1 MDEGFHIRDIEKLL
15 REIVLPRLCE
25 LEQEVQL
32 LRKTTW
38 PVCQALRD
46 HYSFKPDFSSD
57 LSIQIRALVDVDEYR
72 RLVDIKN
79 ELRYRYLFTSKQPPS
94 SWGVP

>member
-1 MDEGFHIRDIEKLL
+1 MTEDFGEFHVRDVQKLL
-15 REIVLPRLCE
+15 REIVLPRLCD

-38 PVCQALRD
+38 PVCQALRE
-46 HYSFKPDFSSD
+46 HYALNPDMTSD
-57 LSIQIRALVDVDEYR
+57 LSRQIRALVDVDEYR

-79 ELRYRYLFTSKQPPS
+79 ELRYRYMNN
-94 SWGVP
+94 

>member
-1 MDEGFHIRDIEKLL
+1 MEGEFHIRDVEKLL
-15 REIVLPRLCE
+15 REIVLPRLCD

-38 PVCQALRD
+38 PVCQALRE
-46 HYSFKPDFSSD
+46 HYALNPDIRTD
-57 LSIQIRALVDVDEYR
+57 LSRQIRALVDVDEYR

-79 ELRYRYLFTSKQPPS
+79 ELRYRY
-94 SWGVP
+94 V